1 MPTIKILWNRQL
13 TLPAKF
19 RKNLDL
25 KEGNLLD
32 AGLEKDRIIL
42 KPVTVI
48 ERDKIKKMARKRFFK
63 LIEDNWGKNK
73 NLDQKETEK
82 IVDEAVKEV
91 REKKISRVKVE

>member
-48 ERDKIKKMARKRFFK
+48 ERDKTKKAF
-63 LIEDNWGKNK
+63 
-73 NLDQKETEK
+73 
-82 IVDEAVKEV
+82 
-91 REKKISRVKVE
+91 S